1 MTPFLSIQRDQNG
14 GVMLMLQCKLK
25 CRPLI
30 MNITEHINVN
40 TVHGTVLMTL
50 SIKTY
55 KHMVYN
61 LDTMRW

>member
-1 MTPFLSIQRDQNG
+1 
-14 GVMLMLQCKLK
+14 MLMLQCKLK